1 MRHRLAIA
9 LGAALV
15 VALFVLSSALFVVP
29 QTEQALVTQFG
40 QPIRVITTPGLHVKL
55 PFFQDV
61 IPFDRRLLLYKLPSV
76 EATLGDQRRLRV
88 DGFVMFRIVNPLLYY
103 QSVGLTEAAVLPRL
117 NAVASSS
124 LLRVLG
130 RERLLNVLSSDR
142 TRIMS
147 MIRSQVDEEM
157 KSFGVSVVDVRI
169 RRADL
174 PAENTKAVLQ
184 RMQSERERVASEA
197 RALGAEAATKIRAEA
212 ERERTVLLANAHAQA
227 DALRGQGEALA
238 IAIYA
243 KAFEQNPHFF
253 AIWRTLEAYRRAF
266 AHGKARLVLTPGADF
281 LHLLDHEPTPAPT
294 PPVPPTPPASPAP

>member
-1 MRHRLAIA
+1 MRRSAIA
-9 LGAALV
+9 LGAAAV

-29 QTEQALVTQFG
+29 QTKQALVTQFG
-40 QPIRVITTPGLHVKL
+40 QPIRVITAPGLHVKL
-55 PFFQDV
+55 PFLQDV
-61 IPFDRRLLLYKLPSV
+61 IPFDRRLLLYKLPAV

-103 QSVGLTEAAVLPRL
+103 QSVGATEAGILARL
-117 NAVASSS
+117 NAVAASS

-147 MIRSQVDEEM
+147 MIRDQVNQEM

-197 RALGAEAATKIRAEA
+197 RAEGAGAATKIRAEA
-212 ERERTVLLANAHAQA
+212 ERERTVLLANANAQA
-227 DALRGQGEALA
+227 DALRGQGEAAA
-238 IAIYA
+238 IATYA
-243 KAFEQNPHFF
+243 QAFEQNPHFF
-253 AIWRTLEAYRRAF
+253 TIWRTLEAYRQAF
-266 AHGKARLVLTPGADF
+266 ATGKARLLLTPKADF
-281 LHLLDHEPTPAPT
+281 LHLLDHEPTPAPS
-294 PPVPPTPPASPAP
+294 PPAAAAKPAP